1 MTRLP
6 PRALWRMARRD
17 LRRHARRSALIVTL
31 VALPVAGLAAG
42 IVLLQAATVTGEQI
56 AAEVMGAAA
65 LRADSTDPEAML
77 DPAALPPGSRV
88 LPFSAT
94 GGVLQVGP
102 GNVQAVSLTDI
113 PLGDPLTAG
122 MLDLREGRALRA
134 PGEVA
139 VSPVVLREL
148 HRQVGD
154 TIQVVEPPLTLRV
167 TGAVLNPAD
176 IDAWVAV
183 TGRGAL
189 GPDARRSWLISLPRG
204 VEAQSVLRGAGLS
217 LIPRE
222 LATDVASRPSNGVLD
237 PIPTIAALAL
247 MIAALI
253 VAAAFAAG
261 VRREIHDLG
270 LLAAVGGTPAQ
281 LRASV
286 LVRGITLGLVG
297 GLTGVALGLLGAVAV
312 YPFLDRFTGRLPH
325 PLVLPAIPLLGA
337 ATAAVLAGTAA
348 ALFPARFAARVPPL
362 DALHARVPTGPPPRH
377 VSRLGI
383 LAIVL
388 GSALTAAGTRP
399 INNLAVSLAGL
410 AVLLGGFVA
419 CSTAVVAAVEPLARR
434 RLPLAGRVAARQAA
448 RTRSRT
454 GPAVAAITV
463 ALAVPVFVSSV
474 ALTGQADDRAHWLPA
489 QGHDQLRISHA
500 ARSEGEA
507 PPAAV
512 RAVVAAIPGAV
523 AAPLRQALFPDEQ
536 MPVVASRRPSVSQT
550 EEPSGVYVGGDDLL
564 AALGAHRAAA
574 DLAAGKVVGVGRA
587 TIDNG
592 RVALHREDFRDN
604 TANTAR
610 SILDPEATVLPAAQI
625 DDRPLI
631 SIHYVISASEAQRQ
645 GLTSY
650 PQGTLVRAPHAITPD
665 ELQAARAALAPYP
678 ELTVDA
684 GPGTPPQSVTT
695 PLLMLLFAVSGAVA
709 LAVVAA
715 MVALAQAEARTERRT
730 LFAVGASPAVLRGT
744 AAATAGLLALL
755 GGVLAVPAGLL
766 PLAAVY
772 ATTPAAVPLVVP
784 WAGLAVGAVLV
795 PALAAAGSATLTR
808 TTSGS
813 QGPTERLS

>member
-1 MTRLP
+1 MTGLP

-17 LRRHARRSALIVTL
+17 LRQHARRSALIVAL
-31 VALPVAGLAAG
+31 VAVPVAGLAAG
-42 IVLLQAATVTGEQI
+42 IVLLQAATVTDEQI
-56 AAEVMGAAA
+56 AAEVMGVAA
-65 LRADSTDPEAML
+65 LRADSTDPESTL

-94 GGVLQVGP
+94 GGVLQIGP
-102 GNVQAVSLTDI
+102 GNVQAVSLIDL
-113 PLGDPLTAG
+113 PLGDPLAAG
-122 MLDLREGRALRA
+122 MLDLRAGRAPRA
-134 PGEVA
+134 PDEVA
-139 VSPVVLREL
+139 VSPVVLGEL

-154 TIQVVEPPLTLRV
+154 TIQVAEPPLTLRV
-167 TGAVLNPAD
+167 TGTVLNPAD
-176 IDAWVAV
+176 IDALVAV
-183 TGRGAL
+183 TGRGVL

-204 VEAQSVLRGAGLS
+204 VAARSVLRGAGLS

-222 LATDVASRPSNGVLD
+222 LASGASRPSNGALD

-247 MIAALI
+247 MIAMLI

-261 VRREIHDLG
+261 VRREVRDLG

-286 LVRGITLGLVG
+286 LARGITLGLVG
-297 GLTGVALGLLGAVAV
+297 GLAGVALGILAAVAV
-312 YPFLDRFTGRLPH
+312 YPALGRITGRLPH
-325 PLVLPAIPLLGA
+325 PLALPVLPLLGA
-337 ATAAVLAGTAA
+337 AAAAMLAGTAA
-348 ALFPARFAARVPPL
+348 ALFPARFAARVPPV

-383 LAIVL
+383 VAIVL
-388 GSALTAAGTRP
+388 GSAITAVGARP
-399 INNLAVSLAGL
+399 INNLAVSLAGPAIL
-410 AVLLGGFVA
+410 FGGFVA

-434 RLPLAGRVAARQAA
+434 RLPLAGRIAARQAA

-463 ALAVPVFVSSV
+463 ALAVPVFVASV

-489 QGHDQLRISHA
+489 QGQDQLRISYA
-500 ARSEGEA
+500 ARSEGEP

-536 MPVVASRRPSVSQT
+536 MPVVVSPRPSVRQT
-550 EEPSGVYVGGDDLL
+550 EEPSGLYVGDDDLL
-564 AALGAHRAAA
+564 AALGAQRAAA
-574 DLAAGKVVGVGRA
+574 HLATGKVVGVGR
-587 TIDNG
+587 TTTDNG

-604 TANTAR
+604 AGNAA
-610 SILDPEATVLPAAQI
+610 SILDPDARALPAAQV
-625 DDRPLI
+625 DNRPLI
-631 SIHYVISASEAQRQ
+631 SVHYVISASEAQRQ

-650 PQGTLVRAPHAITPD
+650 PRGTLVRAPHAITSD
-665 ELQAARAALAPYP
+665 DLQAARAALASYP

-715 MVALAQAEARTERRT
+715 MVALAQAESRTERRT

-744 AAATAGLLALL
+744 AAATAALLALL

-766 PLAAVY
+766 PLAAVDA
-772 ATTPAAVPLVVP
+772 ATSAAVPLVVP
-784 WAGLAVGAVLV
+784 WVGLAVGAVLV
-795 PALAAAGSATLTR
+795 PALAAVGSAALTK

-813 QGPTERLS
+813 RGPTERLS

>member
-1 MTRLP
+1 
-6 PRALWRMARRD
+6 
-17 LRRHARRSALIVTL
+17 
-31 VALPVAGLAAG
+31 
-42 IVLLQAATVTGEQI
+42 
-56 AAEVMGAAA
+56 
-65 LRADSTDPEAML
+65 
-77 DPAALPPGSRV
+77 
-88 LPFSAT
+88 
-94 GGVLQVGP
+94 
-102 GNVQAVSLTDI
+102 
-113 PLGDPLTAG
+113 
-122 MLDLREGRALRA
+122 
-134 PGEVA
+134 
-139 VSPVVLREL
+139 
-148 HRQVGD
+148 
-154 TIQVVEPPLTLRV
+154 
-167 TGAVLNPAD
+167 
-176 IDAWVAV
+176 
-183 TGRGAL
+183 
-189 GPDARRSWLISLPRG
+189 
-204 VEAQSVLRGAGLS
+204 
-217 LIPRE
+217 
-222 LATDVASRPSNGVLD
+222 
-237 PIPTIAALAL
+237 
-247 MIAALI
+247 
-253 VAAAFAAG
+253 
-261 VRREIHDLG
+261 
-270 LLAAVGGTPAQ
+270 
-281 LRASV
+281 
-286 LVRGITLGLVG
+286 
-297 GLTGVALGLLGAVAV
+297 
-312 YPFLDRFTGRLPH
+312 
-325 PLVLPAIPLLGA
+325 
-337 ATAAVLAGTAA
+337 
-348 ALFPARFAARVPPL
+348 LFPAGFAARVPPL

-383 LAIVL
+383 VAIVL
-388 GSALTAAGTRP
+388 GSALTAAGARP

-587 TIDNG
+587 TVDDG

-604 TANTAR
+604 TGNTA
-610 SILDPEATVLPAAQI
+610 SILDPEATVLPATQI

-645 GLTSY
+645 GLTTY

-665 ELQAARAALAPYP
+665 ELQAARATLAPYP

-684 GPGTPPQSVTT
+684 GPGMPPQSVTT

-715 MVALAQAEARTERRT
+715 MV
-730 LFAVGASPAVLRGT
+730 GT
-744 AAATAGLLALL
+744 HNEG
-755 GGVLAVPAGLL
+755 
-766 PLAAVY
+766 
-772 ATTPAAVPLVVP
+772 
-784 WAGLAVGAVLV
+784 
-795 PALAAAGSATLTR
+795 
-808 TTSGS
+808 
-813 QGPTERLS
+813 